1 MNYGGET
8 LDFRN
13 LKVISA
19 VGRGAKGV
27 VFLARTYGS
36 SKDEWWALKVIS
48 KELLQKKNNNKTGEC
63 KRVRFEQ
70 QILRRFDHPLLPR
83 LKGVLET
90 EKLIG
95 FAIDYCH
102 GGSLHSLMKK
112 QPDKKFSE
120 ETIRYYLFSL
130 SLKKCF
136 SKIRFCLMAQLVV
149 HLTFVQV

>member
-90 EKLIG
+90 EKLTG

-112 QPDKKFSE
+112 QPNKKFSE
-120 ETIRYYLFSL
+120 ETIRYITSFLYHSIFFYFFQRLEF
-130 SLKKCF
+130 F
-136 SKIRFCLMAQLVV
+136 
-149 HLTFVQV
+149 